1 MPSLEPTVMSEKSS
15 KLKEN
20 ISGKYYVN
28 QECIGCMLCSE
39 IAPDNFRPGLNIDC
53 EIEYNFLYKQP
64 STKQED
70 DLCAESMDVC
80 PVDAIGGD
88 GNGAQ

>member
-1 MPSLEPTVMSEKSS
+1 MSEKMR

-20 ISGKYYVN
+20 VHGKYYVD
-28 QECIGCMLCSE
+28 QQCIGCMLCSE
-39 IAPDNFRPGLNIDC
+39 IAPDNFRPSLDIDC
-53 EIEYNFLYKQP
+53 DVEHNFVYTQP
-64 STKQED
+64 STEQED

-80 PVDAIGGD
+80 PVDAIGDD